1 MINLNSLLKQPTLFF
16 GSSTCVSGKDWAVR
30 LALLTEYFEN
40 RNETDWLLFH
50 PDTGWFA
57 SYFFAL
63 LCAGKRVVLPQ
74 NDLPE
79 YIADLRDCYEQAI
92 TPDTIDKPG
101 LALPHINLGD
111 IPRVLDTQALLD
123 LLARRLNNIHTG
135 KLLMFTSG
143 SSGKPKAISKR
154 MHQLENE
161 VQVLQKKWP
170 LQNSSIL
177 STVSHQHIYGLLF
190 RLLWPLSLGRP
201 ISRET
206 LIYPETLAQHLSTE
220 SRVTLVSSP
229 AFLSRLVSDNVL
241 QPYHENLQQLFSSGG
256 PLHYEHAKILSDQL
270 HQYPIEVYGS
280 TETGGIAWRQQTDV
294 NQQVW
299 HRFPAIEIKQQ
310 PVNNRL
316 SIRSPFIGPDWYDT
330 DDEISSLTTTT
341 FQLRGRLDR
350 IVKIEEKRI
359 NLAELENQ
367 LEKLSWVSACRIVA
381 LPQKENSTRTILG
394 AAVTLSNNGHAILE
408 QKGRRSLIRTL
419 KAELTRYFEA
429 VTIPRKWRFLTALK
443 TNAQGKYIDSDI
455 IPLFALKEVA
465 AKDSQ
470 NLTPKDT
477 QCSTNKVKTP

>member
-16 GSSTCVSGKDWAVR
+16 GSSTCVSGKDWALY

-50 PDTGWFA
+50 PDSGWFA

-92 TPDTIDKPG
+92 TPDTIGKLG
-101 LALPHINLGD
+101 LASD
-111 IPRVLDTQALLD
+111 IRHVPNTQALMD
-123 LLARRLNNIHTG
+123 SLARRLNNIQNG
-135 KLLMFTSG
+135 ELLMFTSG
-143 SSGKPKAISKR
+143 SSGKPKAISKW
-154 MHQLENE
+154 MHQLANE

-241 QPYHENLQQLFSSGG
+241 QPHHENLQQLFSSGG
-256 PLHYEHAKILSDQL
+256 PLHYEHAKTLSDQL

-280 TETGGIAWRQQTDV
+280 TETGGIAWRQQTEV

-310 PVNNRL
+310 PDNNRL

-359 NLAELENQ
+359 SLDELENQ
-367 LEKLSWVSACRIVA
+367 LKKLSWVSACRIVA

-394 AAVTLSNNGHAILE
+394 AAVALTNNGHAILE
-408 QKGRRSLIRTL
+408 QKGRKSLILML
-419 KAELTRYFEA
+419 KAQLTRYFEA
-429 VTIPRKWRFLTALK
+429 VAIPRKWRFLTALK

-465 AKDSQ
+465 VADSQ
-470 NLTPKDT
+470 NRTSKET